1 MDTSAVK
8 CLLNSISRFILLV
21 SCQTMKAMPIQ
32 KDYRDLVGALKL
44 LKAVLDEVVDY
55 KIPSDEILCKECE
68 ELDTAINETREF
80 MENWSPKMSKLCSVS
95 NILLTYFPRG
105 SIFIIP
111 CLPKNESCNG
121 KIVFVYLIYYYYYFL
136 VRFIWCY
143 STAIVLLI
151 YLVLI
156 CETLFLARV

>member
-1 MDTSAVK
+1 MDTSSVK
-8 CLLNSISRFILLV
+8 CLINSISRFILLV

-80 MENWSPKMSKLCSVS
+80 MENWSPKMSKLGSVS
-95 NILLTYFPRG
+95 NILLTYFPSG

-111 CLPKNESCNG
+111 CLPKNKFCERNYFCAT
-121 KIVFVYLIYYYYYFL
+121 YLLFFL

-156 CETLFLARV
+156 CETLFLAHV

>member
-1 MDTSAVK
+1 MDTSSVK
-8 CLLNSISRFILLV
+8 CLINSISRFILLV

-80 MENWSPKMSKLCSVS
+80 MENWSPKMSKLGSVS
-95 NILLTYFPRG
+95 NIFLTYFPSG

-111 CLPKNESCNG
+111 CLPKNKFCERNYFCAT
-121 KIVFVYLIYYYYYFL
+121 YLL
-136 VRFIWCY
+136 FI
-143 STAIVLLI
+143 IFFGEVH
-151 YLVLI
+151 LVLFNSNSFI
-156 CETLFLARV
+156 NISSSYL

>member
-121 KIVFVYLIYYYYYFL
+121 KIAFVYLIYYYYYFL

>member
-1 MDTSAVK
+1 
-8 CLLNSISRFILLV
+8 
-21 SCQTMKAMPIQ
+21 MKAMPIQ

-95 NILLTYFPRG
+95 NIFLTYFPRG

-111 CLPKNESCNG
+111 CLPKNE
-121 KIVFVYLIYYYYYFL
+121 L
-136 VRFIWCY
+136 VTEKLLLCTLFI
-143 STAIVLLI
+143 IIIFFGEVH
-151 YLVLI
+151 LVLFNSNSI
-156 CETLFLARV
+156 INISSSYLWNFISGTCLINVI

>member
-1 MDTSAVK
+1 MDTSSVK
-8 CLLNSISRFILLV
+8 CLINSISRFILLV

-121 KIVFVYLIYYYYYFL
+121 KITFVYLIYYYYYFL

-143 STAIVLLI
+143 STAIVLLK